1 MIVDV
6 PTQGQFY
13 SAGVNQLYLAWKI
26 AIGTQQALTRIGAA
40 AEDREAADEY
50 WHSVQPELANAYSL
64 IQQAMEMALK
74 GRIAAV
80 SPFLLLSRDPRECA
94 EGVGTKDISFGEFH
108 TINASD
114 LLKVHNSVVRPALG
128 EGFGAFWDDVRRDR
142 NRIMHSTSRA
152 TFTAGQVVLAILRA
166 AHTLFADKAWPAQL
180 LDQEAGQMY
189 AIFSMDDHV
198 YSSIVG
204 EIGCALDLLA
214 PADARAI
221 FGFDKG
227 RRAYV
232 CPQCYVSAERDFAF
246 DLPKLAQFA
255 SRNPSETTLHCVFC
269 HADSQVARQDCEY
282 PDCRG
287 NVVDHNLCLTCL
299 RDQDEQFAVGIDF
312 IDAAL
317 DRQHEYE
324 FVVGRPG
331 KGNRADFRGHRAR
344 VADDEAAIAYGGSM
358 LDAAHLRSW
367 ETVSIFQRLGRAIL
381 FEPDDHR
388 AIGHWERGDDALLWH
403 AGELAYKPSVDAP
416 V

>member
-1 MIVDV
+1 MIVEV
-6 PTQGQFY
+6 PTSGQFY
-13 SAGVNQLYLAWKI
+13 TAGVNQLYLAWKI

-40 AEDREAADEY
+40 ADDREAAEEY

-80 SPFLLLSRDPRECA
+80 SPFLLLSHDPRECP
-94 EGVGTKDISFGEFH
+94 EGVDTKDISFGEFH

-114 LLKVHNSVVRPALG
+114 LLNVHDSVVEPALG
-128 EGFGAFWDDVRRDR
+128 EGFGAFWDDVRRER
-142 NRIMHSTSRA
+142 NRIMHSTTRVP
-152 TFTAGQVVLAILRA
+152 FTANQIVRAILRA
-166 AHTLFADKAWPAQL
+166 AQTLFADMPWPDRL
-180 LDQEAGQMY
+180 LAQEAGQKY
-189 AIFSMDDHV
+189 AIFGMDDHV
-198 YSSIVG
+198 YSSVVG
-204 EIGCALDLLA
+204 EIGCALDLLT
-214 PADARAI
+214 PADARDI

-269 HADSQVARQDCEY
+269 HADSQVARRGCEY
-282 PDCRG
+282 ADCPG

-312 IDAAL
+312 IDAAP
-317 DRQHEYE
+317 DRQHDYE
-324 FVVGRPG
+324 FVVGRGG
-331 KGNRADFRGHRAR
+331 KGSRADYRGHRAR
-344 VADDEAAIAYGGSM
+344 VADDDAAIAYGRRM

-367 ETVSIFQRLGRAIL
+367 QTVSIFQRLGIAIL
-381 FEPDDHR
+381 LEPDDHR
-388 AIGHWERGDDALLWH
+388 AIGHWARVDDGLLWH
-403 AGELAYKPSVDAP
+403 AGALAYQPSVDAP